1 MYKVYEK
8 LLRENASA
16 HNDSLSRDPL
26 AASLTRTRST
36 IFQRRLIAPRR
47 TSRRLS
53 LAHARLCRFALT
65 PCSGVS
71 LNACIQRVFLIRVH
85 QAELHSRVPP
95 RRRQSGPDIARF
107 YAAIL
112 YPRAAFSTVRRSRRP
127 INPELRTVLFDA

>member
-8 LLRENASA
+8 LLPQNASA
-16 HNDSLSRDPL
+16 HNDSLSRDSL

-71 LNACIQRVFLIRVH
+71 LNACIQRVFPIRVH

-95 RRRQSGPDIARF
+95 RRQSGPDIARRGDSISPSGF
-107 YAAIL
+107 
-112 YPRAAFSTVRRSRRP
+112 FD
-127 INPELRTVLFDA
+127 RTKVTTAD